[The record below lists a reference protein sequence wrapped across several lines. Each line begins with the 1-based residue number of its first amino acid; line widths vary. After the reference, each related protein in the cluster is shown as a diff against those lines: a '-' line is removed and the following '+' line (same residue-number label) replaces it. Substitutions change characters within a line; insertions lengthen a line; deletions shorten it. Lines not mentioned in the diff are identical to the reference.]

1 MAGVD
6 EILDELS
13 EGRATL
19 EETTAALRRARDE
32 QGIEDAAISGALER
46 YVATGALSSDDATAL
61 TPAPAAIAAAAAPRD
76 QTMLRPATD
85 VPPPAATPRTTPPPE
100 MSRPS
105 SPPPELSRPASPPPE
120 LSRPSSPRPEMSRP
134 SAAPETLYAAGP
146 PGTGG
151 SGSSGWRKWAETNMH
166 GARIGVGDV
175 LRERFVLEEAIG
187 EGGMGLVFRAR
198 DRRRDEARDRNP
210 FVAIKI
216 LGDDFKSHPDAL
228 ISLQREARR
237 MQQLSHPNIASVYD
251 FDRDGP
257 HVYLV
262 MELLEGESLE
272 KIIARHPGV
281 GLPPE
286 LAHQLIE
293 GAGSA
298 LKHAHSRGVVHS
310 DFKPANVFL
319 TRNGEVKIIDF
330 GIARIAKDS
339 VPGTDAALTVFDAGQ
354 LGAWT
359 NAYAS
364 PEQILAAAE
373 PDARDDIY
381 AFGLVVYEA
390 LTGKHPFE
398 RKSAVEARFRDMKL
412 EPVAGLTAK
421 QNETLAAAL
430 AFDRAQRLGDVTAL
444 VQALVP
450 SDDPIIAVR
459 DGPRPASGSA
469 AEAAPPSRRIGR
481 TVAMA
486 IGGLAWLAFFA
497 FYWLGRDSPPEDGA
511 GADAGGP
518 VATAAAPSAPPE
530 PGKEPAAR
538 PAPEPKALPVAK
550 PPAVVS
556 ATPATGDPGAS
567 GSAAGSGPQAPVAPS
582 VDAKAAG
589 SSAPTPV
596 AKEVAPTPDDAGEGA
611 AGLAATEANAS
622 ASESP
627 ADPSAESP
635 SSTAELYRWVDKDGK
650 IQFGEK
656 PPDEYASS
664 AVKVMDF

>member
-1 MAGVD
+1 LAGVD

-32 QGIEDAAISGALER
+32 QGMEDATISGALER

-76 QTMLRPATD
+76 QTMLRPSTD
-85 VPPPAATPRTTPPPE
+85 VPMPVATPRSAPPPE
-100 MSRPS
+100 LSRPS
-105 SPPPELSRPASPPPE
+105 SPPPERSRPSSPPPE
-120 LSRPSSPRPEMSRP
+120 LSRPSSPRPEVSRP

-286 LAHQLIE
+286 LVHQLIE

-412 EPVAGLTAK
+412 EPVAGLTAT

-497 FYWLGRDSPPEDGA
+497 FYWLGRDSSPEDDAAPDALSATTVPAPTPPPEA
-511 GADAGGP
+511 GEGP
-518 VATAAAPSAPPE
+518 AT
-530 PGKEPAAR
+530 R
-538 PAPEPKALPVAK
+538 PAPQPKAVPVAK
-550 PPAVVS
+550 TPAVVS
-556 ATPATGDPGAS
+556 ATPATNDPGAS

-582 VDAKAAG
+582 VDAKAVG
-589 SSAPTPV
+589 SSAPTPM
-596 AKEVAPTPDDAGEGA
+596 AKEAAPTPDEAAAGA
-611 AGLAATEANAS
+611 ADLAATEANAS
-622 ASESP
+622 AGESP